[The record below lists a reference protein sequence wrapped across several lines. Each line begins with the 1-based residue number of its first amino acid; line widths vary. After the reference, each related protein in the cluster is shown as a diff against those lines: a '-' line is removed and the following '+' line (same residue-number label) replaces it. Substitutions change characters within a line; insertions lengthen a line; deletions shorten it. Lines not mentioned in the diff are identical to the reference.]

1 MRHLHPSTESQRP
14 KTLRRSAYTLLELLI
29 ASILLA
35 MLMAAVWNLMSMYS
49 SFLIAGRSQ
58 AAEQQLSRSLM
69 DLVATDLRATAP
81 AQFEPVTVT
90 LERSHDDSKRTL
102 STSDARSRPMRFPS
116 AATSEFPDNSEWP
129 NDDDALSASGV
140 PLPEIAFSGNDR
152 SLTLMCLQREPNFE
166 GRRTNDGDDLA
177 NLTEAPL
184 DVGLADLATRSG
196 NGLAPA
202 RAVAPEWTQ
211 VIYQFIP
218 PRTERRDDRELPPG
232 LHRFEIPVEYLGLVT
247 QIDGGRDAGIAD
259 AAMDPLGKFPSEF
272 ADSIEMLLEQ
282 GVEEISHEHVPE
294 VVACRFE
301 YFSGSDWRRDW
312 GHAPDSP
319 RPTAVRI
326 SLRLLSTTEHRELS
340 NLLGSDD
347 ADAALTGDP
356 TLAEPALDEP
366 GSADPFD
373 AFDPRLY
380 RRTILLDLDRD
391 SLRQR
396 NSAAPKSSPSLASS
410 PYSPGGAE

>member
-1 MRHLHPSTESQRP
+1 MRHLHPSTVSQRL

-102 STSDARSRPMRFPS
+102 SPSDARSRPIRFPS
-116 AATSEFPDNSEWP
+116 AATSEIPDDSDWP

-184 DVGLADLATRSG
+184 DA
-196 NGLAPA
+196 
-202 RAVAPEWTQ
+202 
-211 VIYQFIP
+211 
-218 PRTERRDDRELPPG
+218 
-232 LHRFEIPVEYLGLVT
+232 
-247 QIDGGRDAGIAD
+247 
-259 AAMDPLGKFPSEF
+259 
-272 ADSIEMLLEQ
+272 
-282 GVEEISHEHVPE
+282 
-294 VVACRFE
+294 
-301 YFSGSDWRRDW
+301 
-312 GHAPDSP
+312 SP
-319 RPTAVRI
+319 RR
-326 SLRLLSTTEHRELS
+326 
-340 NLLGSDD
+340 
-347 ADAALTGDP
+347 
-356 TLAEPALDEP
+356 
-366 GSADPFD
+366 
-373 AFDPRLY
+373 PRH
-380 RRTILLDLDRD
+380 
-391 SLRQR
+391 
-396 NSAAPKSSPSLASS
+396 
-410 PYSPGGAE
+410 PYG